1 MKQYFETLYDAKI
14 ARNKLLDE
22 SLFATSQEF
31 RARYGDGVAHAW
43 HEYREGLYAALDAVK
58 AYPAEV
64 DWPELPQPPL
74 VPQYP
79 EPQKPEV

>member
-1 MKQYFETLYDAKI
+1 MKQYFETLYEAKI

-31 RARYGDGVAHAW
+31 RSRYGDDVANAW
-43 HEYREGLYAALDAVK
+43 HEYRVGLYAALDAVQ
-58 AYPAEV
+58 AFPAEV

-74 VPQYP
+74 VPEYP
-79 EPQKPEV
+79 EPPKPEV